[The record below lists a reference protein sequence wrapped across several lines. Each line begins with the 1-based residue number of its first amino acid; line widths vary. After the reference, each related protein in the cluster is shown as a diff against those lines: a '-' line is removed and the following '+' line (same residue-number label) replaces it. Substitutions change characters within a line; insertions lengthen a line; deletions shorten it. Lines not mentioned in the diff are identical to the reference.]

1 MRCLAKCIANN
12 FKLTALADYLKS
24 QGYVVDLYRDVL
36 QASYPGQD
44 RELFF
49 FAHGSFV
56 TWGLTSREE
65 RDLVQQVLP
74 FAVQILKRR
83 ESRYFIYRHGAK
95 TRIHT
100 HKRFQIEIISLA
112 SDQTELKLAL
122 SYGLGQSIK
131 LEFYEETVKRII
143 MENTPLFESLAKTG
157 KVLLSRKEITMRM
170 GEIFLT
176 RSSVNLNSEYL
187 DVPEYFWEYPNL
199 ENDYLISIHFFDV
212 QPRVAALN
220 QQLDVLHELFN
231 MLNGQL
237 QHQHTSY
244 LEIIIIA
251 IIAVEAALS
260 IFQISWMIFSR

>member
-1 MRCLAKCIANN
+1 MRCLAKCIANS
-12 FKLTALADYLKS
+12 FKLTVLAEYLKS

-36 QASYPGQD
+36 QASYPGKD
-44 RELFF
+44 KELFF

-56 TWGLTSREE
+56 TWGLTGREE
-65 RDLVQQVLP
+65 RQLVEQILP
-74 FAVQILKRR
+74 FSVGILNRR
-83 ESRYFIYRHGAK
+83 ESRYFVYRYGSK

-100 HKRFQIEIISLA
+100 HKRFQVEIISLA

-122 SYGLGQSIK
+122 SYGLAQSIK
-131 LEFYEETVKRII
+131 LEFYEETVKKII
-143 MENTPLFESLAKTG
+143 MENTPLFESLARTG
-157 KVLLSRKEITMRM
+157 KVLLTRKEITMRM
-170 GEIFLT
+170 GTIFLT

-199 ENDYLISIHFFDV
+199 ETDYLISIHFFDV

-244 LEIIIIA
+244 LEVIIIVIVA
-251 IIAVEAALS
+251 LEAMLS
-260 IFQISWMIFSR
+260 IFQIGWMMLSR